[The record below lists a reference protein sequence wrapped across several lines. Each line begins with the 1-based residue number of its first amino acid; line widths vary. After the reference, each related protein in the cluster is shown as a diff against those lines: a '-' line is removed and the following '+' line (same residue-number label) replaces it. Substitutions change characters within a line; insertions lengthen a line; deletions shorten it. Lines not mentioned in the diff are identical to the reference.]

1 MSKQIKGIKIDEFRK
16 MKNRVVELE
25 YLYKIKES
33 SCRILN
39 DENKLLKYKL
49 NNKIEYLEKLE
60 RENDTLR
67 AENYSLKHK
76 KIFKFLKNILLKA

>member
-16 MKNRVVELE
+16 MKNRVAELE

-49 NNKIEYLEKLE
+49 NNKIEYLEELE
-60 RENDTLR
+60 RENDALR
-67 AENYSLKHK
+67 AENYSLKHRGL
-76 KIFKFLKNILLKA
+76 FKRILGA